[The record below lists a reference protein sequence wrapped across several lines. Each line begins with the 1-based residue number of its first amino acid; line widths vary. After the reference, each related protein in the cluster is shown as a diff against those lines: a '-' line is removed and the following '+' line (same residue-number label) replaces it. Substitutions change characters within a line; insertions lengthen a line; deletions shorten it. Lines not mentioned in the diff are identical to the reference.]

1 MATRTFKRIGGE
13 ATVETKVNLGALERS
28 LNGQA
33 DNSEDEGGEG
43 RARDEGAAP
52 PYKLGRCMRWKGR
65 KQTTGVTMEVDILSA
80 RFTAIVE

>member
-28 LNGQA
+28 LNGKA

-52 PYKLGRCMRWKGR
+52 PYKLGRYEVEGTEADHWCHNGGR
-65 KQTTGVTMEVDILSA
+65 YP
-80 RFTAIVE
+80 